1 MPSLGQISLPNRTFA
16 KSSSWVSA
24 VVGVPSTE
32 SAATGDL
39 AIVAKT
45 AVMTGRIHEV
55 LGHGMR
61 VDFPKG
67 NWSLTVFR
75 TP

>member
-32 SAATGDL
+32 IAATDDS

-45 AVMTGRIHEV
+45 AIMTERIDQV
-55 LGHGMR
+55 LGRGMR
-61 VDFPKG
+61 ADFPKG
-67 NWSLTVFR
+67 NWFVTVFR